1 MFFFYLISQFY
12 YLNVCCCQRLQL
24 LLQIGICVSFSFF
37 LFRNEIWVWS
47 WTWHQI
53 RSLTKRKRK
62 QNKKCDNLSQKL
74 VLSWKQTTFKV
85 AKDGV
90 DSRRLC
96 LTVFPRRFGDE
107 NVKIPRDQFW
117 GENVD
122 GLDSKYTLGLYQFT
136 RSYSCLVKQF
146 CKYVLGQLMSK
157 FNIRQHRIG

>member
-1 MFFFYLISQFY
+1 MTLTFIVNIFF
-12 YLNVCCCQRLQL
+12 
-24 LLQIGICVSFSFF
+24 SFSFF

-62 QNKKCDNLSQKL
+62 PNKKCDNLSQKL

-96 LTVFPRRFGDE
+96 LTVFPRRFGDK
-107 NVKIPRDQFW
+107 NNYVKIPRDQFW

-122 GLDSKYTLGLYQFT
+122 GVDSKYTLGLYQFT

-146 CKYVLGQLMSK
+146 CKYVLSQLMSK
-157 FNIRQHRIG
+157 FNIRQDEIG